1 MNRDEQL
8 EKDLQALGETFE
20 ISEVTRRCLDKTY
33 ETMQHHTTSK
43 KYQGFVWK
51 CACIFWVCILGIG
64 VIGTYQPIL
73 AQDIPILY
81 KLFVSLNQTFFKDT
95 PYEKYAE
102 PKALTATDHNLEVT
116 IEEIFCDQRQ
126 FGYTYTIRSTK
137 DKLRKG
143 DKIYQAVSSDEII
156 TIDGKVFE
164 ISTRYGNGNYRDDYT
179 YTGSVIYESLIL
191 LPDQFDLTIDF
202 KEFETMDGE
211 GFEIVGDWHFETVVT
226 KHTNPYSYVIQ
237 PNMKLQV
244 SEPIPFEI
252 EVNEIGFTPLNT
264 YISMRAKSEQQ
275 IDEALEYFN
284 LRFTIIDD
292 LGQVYL
298 PGDGGMRRNEEGVYE
313 WLLNFSVPEQRPT
326 KWLAI
331 VPSVVPYEE
340 GDWLPKDRVIKAAYT
355 KQLPIVM
362 KRKGVGDYIISE
374 VRQEGEQVIVK
385 AKAEALQ
392 NHAYLTLQLKEGS
405 EKIGERIYQDNGY
418 VEWHYKDCDIE
429 EILSFELEDDGEVYD
444 LNQMISIPLTDE
456 K

>member
-8 EKDLQALGETFE
+8 EKDLQALDGTFE
-20 ISEVTRRCLDKTY
+20 ISEATRRCLDETY
-33 ETMQHHTTSK
+33 ETMQHHTTNK
-43 KYQGFVWK
+43 NHQGLVWK
-51 CACIFWVCILGIG
+51 CACIFWAFILGIG
-64 VIGTYQPIL
+64 IVGTYQPIL

-102 PKALTATDHNLEVT
+102 PKALTVTDNNLEVT
-116 IEEIFCDQRQ
+116 LEEIFCDQRQ

-164 ISTRYGNGNYRDDYT
+164 TSSIYGGGKYSDDYT

-191 LPDQFDLTIDF
+191 LPDQFNLTISF

-211 GFEIVGDWHFETVVT
+211 GFEIVGDWHFETIVT

-237 PNMKLQV
+237 TNMKLQV

-252 EVNEIGFTPLNT
+252 EVNEVGFTPLNT

-275 IDEALEYFN
+275 IDDALEYFD
-284 LRFTIIDD
+284 LSFTVIDD

-298 PGDGGMRRNEEGVYE
+298 LENGGMTRNTEGIYE

-340 GDWLPKDRVIKAAYT
+340 GDWLPKDRVIEVAYA

-362 KRKGVGDYIISE
+362 KREGVGDYIISE
-374 VRQEGEQVIVK
+374 IRQEGEQVIVK
-385 AKAEALQ
+385 AKIEALQ
-392 NHAYLTLQLKEGS
+392 NHAYLTLQLRDGS
-405 EKIGERIYQDNGY
+405 EKRGDRVYQENGY
-418 VEWHYKDCDIE
+418 IEWRYENCDIG
-429 EILSFELEDDGEVYD
+429 EILSFELEDDGEIYD
-444 LNQMISIPLTDE
+444 LNQMISIPLTGE